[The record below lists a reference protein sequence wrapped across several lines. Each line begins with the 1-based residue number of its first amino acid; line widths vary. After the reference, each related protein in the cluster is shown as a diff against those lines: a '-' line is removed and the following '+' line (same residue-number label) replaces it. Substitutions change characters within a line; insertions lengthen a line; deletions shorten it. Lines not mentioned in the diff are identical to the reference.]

1 MPEESSQ
8 DFINQLLLS
17 VQHCSLQGCLH
28 SICENVVALLRAEE
42 CTIFLLDPGSD
53 EVYVGASLRKGRV
66 EFDGY
71 RFRAG
76 EGVAG
81 WVAREVQP
89 LVVENLRT
97 DARVEEEWRRLGAV
111 LHDGS
116 LIGMPLVAFDRCI
129 GVMEVTA
136 NGGRRLGTA
145 DLPLLQPLANIAA
158 LAIPKETD
166 ESFARLAEVCVR
178 FLEEKDRY
186 THGHSIRVMRY
197 SMIIADELALPKQQK
212 EEVRLCSLLH
222 DIGKVVIRES
232 VLCKEGQLTKAEMQT
247 IKMHPSIG
255 FNIIEKVSKNLSRK
269 ILSHHERFDGKG
281 YPEGLKGEEIP
292 LISRIIAVGDTLDA
306 VTTDRP
312 YRKARG
318 LEFALSEIVRNSGT
332 QFDPSLVHAL
342 VGAYR
347 NGTLSLFKA

>member
-1 MPEESSQ
+1 MPEAAQ
-8 DFINQLLLS
+8 DFINDLLLS
-17 VQHCSLQGCLH
+17 VEHCSLQGCLH
-28 SICENVVALLRAEE
+28 SICENVVALLGAEE
-42 CTIFLLDPGSD
+42 CRIFLIDHGSD
-53 EVYVGASLRKGRV
+53 EVYVGASLHKGQA
-66 EFDGY
+66 ELDGC
-71 RFRAG
+71 RFRTG

-81 WVAREVQP
+81 WVASEGKP
-89 LVVENLRT
+89 LVVEDLRA
-97 DARVEEEWRRLGAV
+97 DERVTEEWRRLGTPVVA
-111 LHDGS
+111 GS
-116 LIGMPLVAFDRCI
+116 LIGVPLVAFDRCI
-129 GVMEVTA
+129 GVLEVTA
-136 NGGRRLGTA
+136 NGGRVLSVA

-197 SMIIADELALPKQQK
+197 SMMIAEELALPKQQK

-232 VLCKEGQLTKAEMQT
+232 VLCKEGQLTKQEMQT
-247 IKMHPSIG
+247 IRMPPSIG
-255 FNIIEKVSKNLSRK
+255 FNIIEKVSRNLSRK

-281 YPEGLKGEEIP
+281 YPEGLRGDEIP
-292 LISRIIAVGDTLDA
+292 LISRIIAVADTLDA
-306 VTTDRP
+306 ITTDRP

-332 QFDPSLVHAL
+332 QLDPSLVHAT
-342 VGAYR
+342 VGAFR
-347 NGTLSLFKA
+347 SGNLSLVKA